1 MIEFSYRLD
10 WRWFLAGSFAAVAL
24 IGLSYAKARGG
35 SAAGWRAALSVV
47 RLLSVAALVVCLLD
61 PERVEEFRHYQP
73 SCVAVMMDT
82 SRSMAWEEQ
91 GGTRLKLAQ
100 NWVKK
105 ELKPPPNFQ
114 VSYYGFNS
122 NAFPLGNRADL
133 DKLAPDGNQT
143 AYAASLENLATMTS
157 QDAPASVVLL
167 SDGEDNSMK
176 SAESIA
182 RAFGERKIPVH
193 TVVIGSSNEP
203 PDIVVE
209 NVQVRRALLSQS
221 TAKAVV
227 KLRSSGFAGKSVPLR
242 ILKDD
247 KVLVERKVV
256 LAGGT
261 QKVEM
266 EFTPASSGFQTFV
279 ADVPAQ
285 PGERLTENNRRE
297 FGVTTMEQKLRVIY
311 MEASGVEKGV
321 FQPLYLKHALEDTPG
336 IEVKT
341 LFVEQYGSSPSLNT
355 KVAYVDPKNGDK
367 IYRVGHPTQGY
378 PRTLEE
384 LLKYQVVIFSDVSTG
399 DFTPDQLKATER
411 FVTEFGGGFAM
422 VGGHTSF
429 GAGGYQHTIIDN
441 LIPVGME
448 READLTE
455 NTFQPRVAD
464 NAWAHPVMHISGDPD
479 ENRAIW
485 TTKFPPLQ
493 GYNRCDRAK
502 PGATVLL
509 EHPTDRTDY
518 GPAIILATQEVGRG
532 RTMALTTDTTYL
544 WGEWFETIWG
554 EKIDPNQRLS
564 EANCDARYFK
574 QFWLNSVR
582 WLAAHRFDFE
592 ADLVGIDV
600 AQTYGAPNLDIPV
613 RVRAANR
620 GGQETGDAE
629 VTLHLWNDAAEVQS
643 ARALYSEEQRCYLG
657 IVKLPSVGKFRLQAT
672 AAFKDGKTAEDQQ
685 ILIGEDV
692 DREMADIRVKP
703 DALTAIS
710 RWSGGQVFSPGT
722 NDSNAMARALSG
734 SKPSSVEYRKSPVWD
749 KSWCLGTI
757 IGLLTIEW
765 VIRRLRGMS

>member
-1 MIEFSYRLD
+1 MIEFSYKLD
-10 WRWFLAGSFAAVAL
+10 WRWWLAGSVMAVGV

-35 SAAGWRAALSVV
+35 SAAGWRFALFAL
-47 RLLSVAALVVCLLD
+47 RLLSVASLVVCLLD

-73 SCVAVMMDT
+73 SCVAVMVDT
-82 SRSMAWEEQ
+82 SRSMGWEEQ

-100 NWVKK
+100 DWLKK
-105 ELKPPPNFQ
+105 ELKTPPNFQ
-114 VSYYGFNS
+114 VSYFGFNS
-122 NAFPLGNRADL
+122 NAFPLSNRGDL
-133 DKLAPDGNQT
+133 EKVVADGNQT
-143 AYAASLENLATMTS
+143 AYATSLENLATMTS

-182 RAFGERKIPVH
+182 RTFGERKIPVH

-242 ILKDD
+242 ILKDG
-247 KVLVERKVV
+247 KVLVERRIV
-256 LAGGT
+256 
-261 QKVEM
+261 
-266 EFTPASSGFQTFV
+266 S
-279 ADVPAQ
+279 
-285 PGERLTENNRRE
+285 
-297 FGVTTMEQKLRVIY
+297 
-311 MEASGVEKGV
+311 
-321 FQPLYLKHALEDTPG
+321 
-336 IEVKT
+336 
-341 LFVEQYGSSPSLNT
+341 
-355 KVAYVDPKNGDK
+355 KNGDK

-384 LLKYQVVIFSDVSTG
+384 LLKYQVVIFSDVATS
-399 DFTPDQLKATER
+399 DFTPEQIKATER

-429 GAGGYQHTIIDN
+429 GAGGYQHTMIDN

-464 NAWAHPVMHISGDPD
+464 NAWAHPIMRISGDPD

-554 EKIDPNQRLS
+554 EKIDPNQRIS

-620 GGQETGDAE
+620 GGQETADAE
-629 VTLHLWNDAAEVQS
+629 VTLHLWSETAEVQRV
-643 ARALYSEEQRCYLG
+643 RAIYSEEQRCYQAS
-657 IVKLPSVGKFRLQAT
+657 VKLPSAGKYRLQAT
-672 AAFKDGKTAEDQQ
+672 AAFADGKTAEDQQ

-703 DALTAIS
+703 DALAAIS

-722 NDSNAMARALSG
+722 NNAAAMAQALSG

-765 VIRRLRGMS
+765 GIRRLRGMS